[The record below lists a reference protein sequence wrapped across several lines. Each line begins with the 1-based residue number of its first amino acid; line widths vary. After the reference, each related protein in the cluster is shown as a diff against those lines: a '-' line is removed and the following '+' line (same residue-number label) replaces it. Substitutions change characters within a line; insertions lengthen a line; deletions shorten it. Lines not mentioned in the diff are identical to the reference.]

1 MNMKKILA
9 IAAAL
14 ALLACAREPALHR
27 QGKAIVFAASEPH
40 YSLETKT
47 AETTGLSSFRVV
59 ATRGSSG
66 SEVNC
71 WSNVLFSR
79 SGDVYYGGQLWPVD
93 DPSYHFYAANV
104 TLTPGATGARLTAAN
119 TTDVVCAYL
128 PHPDYEQTNVLHF
141 KHIFARIGGVKLLA
155 ETGYTVTDIQ
165 VRLQPRTGGVYD
177 IAAGAGHTDE
187 TGWSQLVTGTDT
199 VIGSALGENA
209 CNIYLVPGIYTA
221 RVSWTWQKTGGAA
234 TAASRQTLLDLEAG
248 KSSRLTFLLGEEM
261 VYGVDL

>member
-1 MNMKKILA
+1 MKKLFS
-9 IAAAL
+9 IAMAL
-14 ALLACAREPALHR
+14 CLLACTRVPFPVQSE
-27 QGKAIVFAASEPH
+27 KAITFAAGEPLF
-40 YSLETKT
+40 SLETKT
-47 AETTGLSSFRVV
+47 TEVTDLSSFRVV
-59 ATRGSSG
+59 ATTGASG
-66 SEVNC
+66 SEQAC

-104 TLTPGATGARLTAAN
+104 TLTPATSGAKLAVSN
-119 TTDVVCAYL
+119 STDVVCAYL
-128 PHPDYEQTNVLHF
+128 PNPVYEQNNILYF
-141 KHIFARIGGVKLLA
+141 KHIFARIAGVILQA
-155 ETGYTVTDIQ
+155 EAGYTITDIQ
-165 VRLQPRTGGVYD
+165 VRLQPRTGGIYD